1 MLYYLSQYL
10 DAFNL
15 PGTGMW
21 TYVSFRS
28 LMALMLSLIIS
39 MWFGKDFITFMKR
52 NRHLEAARD
61 EQTDPYGIY
70 KTDTPSMGGVI
81 IITSV
86 IFPTLLLGK
95 LDNVYILLLIATM
108 LFFGG
113 LGFLDDYIKLKG
125 NKDGLKPK
133 YKLLGQLVFGCVV
146 GVTLWLSPQ
155 AVVRENVERN
165 SNPGASVEVYHKSEA
180 RKSTVTTVPFFKN
193 NNLDYYEAFSWIQN
207 GKTKRACGWLLF
219 IIVTTF
225 VITAVSNGANL
236 NDGMDGMCAGNAA
249 IIGVALGILAYVS
262 GHIHFASYLNVMYIP
277 GSEEIV
283 VFICAFVGALIG
295 FLWYNIYPAKVFM
308 GDTGSLAI
316 GGVIAVT
323 AIIIHKE
330 LLMPI
335 LCGIFLI
342 ESLSVIFQ
350 VEYAKYGNKKG
361 LKLRVFKRAPIH
373 DHFRVLKSQMIP
385 EAKYIIRKPTTVLH
399 ENTITIRF
407 WIVTILLA
415 AITIITL
422 KVR

>member
-1 MLYYLSQYL
+1 MLYSLSQFL
-10 DAFNL
+10 EQMDF
-15 PGTGMW
+15 PGAGMW

-28 LMALMLSLIIS
+28 LLALIISLIIS
-39 MWFGKDFITFMKR
+39 MWFGKSFITFMKR

-70 KTDTPSMGGVI
+70 KTDTPSMGGI
-81 IITSV
+81 IIIVS
-86 IFPTLLLGK
+86 ILIPILLLGR
-95 LDNVYILLLIATM
+95 LDNIYIIILLATL
-108 LFFGG
+108 LFFGL
-113 LGFLDDYIKLKG
+113 LGFVDDYIKLKG
-125 NKDGLKPK
+125 NKDGMKPR
-133 YKLLGQLVFGCVV
+133 YKLLGQLFFGCLV
-146 GVTLWLSPQ
+146 GITLWLSPQ
-155 AVVRENVERN
+155 AVVRENVDIIKN
-165 SNPGASVEVYHKSEA
+165 GVSTEVYHKSEA

-193 NNLDYYEAFSWIQN
+193 NNLDYYEAFNWIGN
-207 GKTKRACGWLLF
+207 GKAKRACGWILF

-236 NDGMDGMCAGNAA
+236 NDGMDGMCAGNSA

-262 GHIHFASYLNVMYIP
+262 GHIHYASYLNVMYIP

-295 FLWYNIYPAKVFM
+295 FLWYNIFPAKVFM
-308 GDTGSLAI
+308 GDTGSLTI
-316 GGVIAVT
+316 GGIIAVT

-330 LLMPI
+330 LLIPI
-335 LCGIFLI
+335 LCGIFLL
-342 ESLSVIFQ
+342 ESISVILQ
-350 VEYAKYGNKKG
+350 VQCAKYGTKRSK
-361 LKLRVFKRAPIH
+361 KLRIFKRAPIH
-373 DHFRVLKSQMIP
+373 DHFRVLKSQM
-385 EAKYIIRKPTTVLH
+385 ASDTKYFITKPTTVLH

>member
-1 MLYYLSQYL
+1 MLYHLSQFL
-10 DAFNL
+10 EELNI
-15 PGTGMW
+15 PGAGMW

-28 LMALMLSLIIS
+28 LLALMVSLVIS
-39 MWFGKDFITFMKR
+39 MWFGKRFITFMKR

-81 IITSV
+81 IIIAIIIPV
-86 IFPTLLLGK
+86 ILLGR
-95 LDNVYILLLIATM
+95 LDNVYIVLLLSTT
-108 LFFGG
+108 LFFGL
-113 LGFLDDYIKLKG
+113 LGFLDDLIKLKG
-125 NKDGLKPK
+125 NKDGLRPRH
-133 YKLLGQLVFGCVV
+133 KLIGQLFFGCIV

-155 AVVRENVERN
+155 AVVRENVEMVRD
-165 SNPGASVEVYHKSEA
+165 SATTEVYHKSEA

-193 NNLDYYEAFSWIQN
+193 NNLDYYEAFGWMGN
-207 GKTKRACGWLLF
+207 GTAKRACGWFLF

-236 NDGMDGMCAGNAA
+236 NDGMDGMCAGNSA

-262 GHIHFASYLNVMYIP
+262 GHIHYASYLNVMYIP

-308 GDTGSLAI
+308 GDTGSLTI

-330 LLMPI
+330 LLIPI
-335 LCGIFLI
+335 LCGIFLL
-342 ESLSVIFQ
+342 ESLSVILQ
-350 VEYAKYGNKKG
+350 VRTAKYGTRHG
-361 LKLRVFKRAPIH
+361 RKLRFFKRAPVH
-373 DHFRVLKSQMIP
+373 DHFRVLKSQLQTDT
-385 EAKYIIRKPTTVLH
+385 KYLIAKPTTVLH

-407 WIVTILLA
+407 WIVSILLA
-415 AITIITL
+415 ALTIITL